1 MDMARCPSK
10 RVSAIAGRIVR
21 TLYDHLG
28 RLIYAE
34 AQHWCPM
41 NMQQLRD
48 DADSARQGHELE
60 GAIGEYIVPNL
71 KRYRRE
77 ATLYADIET
86 FEDGV
91 PTWSTPQGIPMIG
104 AFGGPTTAQIGRA
117 SWRERVCPYV

>member
-21 TLYDHLG
+21 TFYDHLG

-48 DADSARQGHELE
+48 YADSARQGHELE
-60 GAIGEYIVPNL
+60 GAIGDYLVPNL
-71 KRYRRE
+71 TRYRRE
-77 ATLYADIET
+77 ATQYADIET
-86 FEDGV
+86 FEDGG
-91 PTWSTPQGIPMIG
+91 PKCSPPQGMPHTRQISG
-104 AFGGPTTAQIGRA
+104 TTT
-117 SWRERVCPYV
+117 